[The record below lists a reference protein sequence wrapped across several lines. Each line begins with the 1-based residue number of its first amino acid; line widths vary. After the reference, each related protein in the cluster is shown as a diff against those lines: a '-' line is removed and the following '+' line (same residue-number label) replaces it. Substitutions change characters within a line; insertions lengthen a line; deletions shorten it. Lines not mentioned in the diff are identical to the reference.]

1 MWDPLV
7 HWGCRN
13 GGKVV
18 GIMGI
23 GGLGTMG
30 IKLAAAMGNKVVAI
44 SSSDAK
50 KKLAEEKGATGY
62 CNYNDEAQMKEW
74 EGKID
79 VILNVVSANHQ
90 IASQMN
96 LLKKSGTMVLLGLCT
111 EPMAVAPLSLIPT
124 RRSVAGS
131 KIGGIKATQDLL
143 DFCGEH

>member
-1 MWDPLV
+1 
-7 HWGCRN
+7 
-13 GGKVV
+13 
-18 GIMGI
+18 
-23 GGLGTMG
+23 
-30 IKLAAAMGNKVVAI
+30 
-44 SSSDAK
+44 
-50 KKLAEEKGATGY
+50 
-62 CNYNDEAQMKEW
+62 MKEW

-111 EPMAVAPLSLIPT
+111 EPMSVAPLSLIPT